1 MSASI
6 KNSSISSSSLLS
18 SSILANTSDSNFFQ
32 TSTEFH
38 QGCFI
43 SFEGTEGVGKTTAIE
58 QLCVRLQNSGI
69 EYQRTREPGGSP
81 FAERLREMLLD
92 PATDIADDTE
102 LLLLFAARSD
112 HMQQVIL
119 PALQRG
125 TWVICDRFTDST
137 VAYQGY
143 GRAHGNDVMRAKI
156 DTLISQFVPQL
167 PDLTLWLD
175 LPVLEGMAR
184 ANKRSAA
191 DRFEQQ
197 ATEFFNW
204 VHKGFG
210 TLASE
215 YPTRIQRIDASGTA
229 DEVSAR
235 VWQTVQNKLAIVSK
249 K

>member
-6 KNSSISSSSLLS
+6 QDHLS
-18 SSILANTSDSNFFQ
+18 Q
-32 TSTEFH
+32 TVQPKASQPKTINDIAPNR
-38 QGCFI
+38 GRFI

-58 QLCVRLQNSGI
+58 QLCTRLEDNNI
-69 EYQRTREPGGSP
+69 AYLRTREPGGSP
-81 FAERLREMLLD
+81 FAERLRAILLD
-92 PATDIADDTE
+92 PATDINDDTE
-102 LLLLFAARSD
+102 LLLLFAARCD

-137 VAYQGY
+137 IAYQGF
-143 GRAHGNDVMRAKI
+143 GRAHGDAVVQVKI
-156 DTLISQFVPQL
+156 ESLIEQFVPQL
-167 PDLTLWLD
+167 PELTLWLD

-197 ATEFFNW
+197 ATEFFTW
-204 VHKGFG
+204 VHKGFSA
-210 TLASE
+210 LANQHPE
-215 YPTRIQRIDASGTA
+215 RIQRIDASGSA

-235 VWQTVQNKLAIVSK
+235 VWQTVQNRFDV
-249 K
+249 